1 MHAHMCTPAN
11 MQPLPESYVA
21 LIADTEALRAWQ
33 PSVDVFREFEPAVV
47 APHPLQDVH
56 FNSCAANIQLGAELA
71 RYKMKL
77 LKLSLS
83 PKIAG

>member
-1 MHAHMCTPAN
+1 

-33 PSVDVFREFEPAVV
+33 PSVDVFLDFEPAVV
-47 APHPLQDVH
+47 APHPLQDVD
-56 FNSCAANIQLGAELA
+56 FNSCAGNIQLGPELA

-77 LKLSLS
+77 LKRFLS
-83 PKIAG
+83 PKITG